1 MNASGGAAAP
11 LNDASEEFGATAPK
25 HERLGEDDDDETSAS
40 GISKSSNRQSN
51 QQSSS
56 RESGNI
62 KSNQQSSTHSSSTS
76 KTTQSSSSHS
86 SSTTTKTTQ
95 QSSTGSNDLEQIAR
109 DKAQRYTNLNEQD
122 VQHAS
127 ASYKNVSDAERSSQ
141 RTPKDVGPKEDV
153 EQLHGKA
160 TLSGKDR
167 DDEEKS
173 GGRQHGS
180 KNSGSGQQDGKTGG
194 GKGES
199 GGKGGVEVEYKGHGL
214 EDPMRH
220 NAEKFVNLDD

>member
-122 VQHAS
+122 VQHAG

-167 DDEEKS
+167 DDEEKW
-173 GGRQHGS
+173 
-180 KNSGSGQQDGKTGG
+180 
-194 GKGES
+194 
-199 GGKGGVEVEYKGHGL
+199 
-214 EDPMRH
+214 
-220 NAEKFVNLDD
+220 